1 MKLRTASL
9 MEKIQAYPWYVQPMD
24 ISMDREEEFLTFIQ
38 TYASEN

>member
-1 MKLRTASL
+1 